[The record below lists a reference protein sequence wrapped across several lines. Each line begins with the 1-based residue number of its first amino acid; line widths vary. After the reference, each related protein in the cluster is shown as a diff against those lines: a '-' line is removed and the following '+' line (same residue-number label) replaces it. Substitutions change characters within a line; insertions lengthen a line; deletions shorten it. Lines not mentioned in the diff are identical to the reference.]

1 MPVRSLT
8 TLLAG
13 IVDYAGLFPPAS
25 LDMAEAVRN
34 YATYL
39 QGPDAWALGRF
50 IVPAS
55 RLGEFEREVPRTSP
69 TPWKLSVLV
78 GADIRNDLTVLQEFN
93 GRNHDTAVADT
104 VELKAASVE
113 EVATASALVPETFQL
128 FVEIPIQSDPQP
140 LVRAIGKAGR
150 FAKVRTG
157 GVTAD
162 AFPSS
167 GDLARF
173 IRTCVAEQVPFKATA
188 GLHHPIRSIY
198 NLTYKPESERGMMYG
213 HLNVFLAAAFAA
225 QGMNDTEL
233 TALLEEESRD
243 AFRFDNE
250 GTTWRSR
257 RLNIKEIERVRRS
270 FGLSFGSCS
279 FREPVEE
286 LRMMKLL

>member
-55 RLGEFEREVPRTSP
+55 RLEEFEREVPRTSS

-78 GADIRNDLTVLQEFN
+78 GADIRNDLTVLLEFN
-93 GRNHDTAVADT
+93 GRNHDKAVADT

-140 LVRAIGKAGR
+140 LVHAIGKAGR
-150 FAKVRTG
+150 CAKVRTG

-173 IRTCVAEQVPFKATA
+173 IRTCITEQVPFKATA

-233 TALLEEESRD
+233 KALLEEESRD

-250 GTTWRSR
+250 GATWRSR
-257 RLNIKEIERVRRS
+257 RLNIEEIERMRRS
-270 FGLSFGSCS
+270 VGLSFGSCS